1 MKVSQ
6 LLEYGRIVLG
16 VNTTKD
22 VSPNEIPKQARK
34 WGFKVDKDGRPPT
47 LSKKVKGKSTN
58 VLFNLGLAESIQ
70 KIDFKD
76 PNFEQEWNEA
86 QRYSEL
92 KKIGKD
98 AWIDLAKQGDK
109 VDIDNA
115 LSNKINNTEAGE
127 KDRDSFKNLEKDKQ
141 ERFVKDLASNNI
153 ELPIIAR
160 YSDDHLELIGGNTRL
175 TGMMKHLGQG
185 KAWIF
190 DVPDEIANLAE
201 ATVDEIAKS
210 SEIYVDMDGVL
221 ADFFGDWK
229 KLVGK
234 DWRKITD
241 IGPALQKIRD
251 TDDFWLKLPMT
262 NNAKNLLNLI
272 KNIKGS
278 YKILS
283 SPLPDDPNS
292 EPHKREWIESNLN
305 FFPPEDVIITFDKA
319 KFATQSD
326 GTPNI
331 LIDDYGVNIQK
342 WESAGGVGFKHKDHK
357 FERTARNIQ
366 AHMTQPVKENG
377 VQNTRKV
384 LTALIQK
391 DFHKKLI
398 VQAVKNVM
406 RITKDHSFRKLNHMI
421 YNT

>member
-86 QRYSEL
+86 QRYSEF

-160 YSDDHLELIGGNTRL
+160 YSDDHLELIGGKQPGLLLSADQKNPTSG
-175 TGMMKHLGQG
+175 TNQK
-185 KAWIF
+185 I
-190 DVPDEIANLAE
+190 E
-201 ATVDEIAKS
+201 TS
-210 SEIYVDMDGVL
+210 SSNSSTNR
-221 ADFFGDWK
+221 K
-229 KLVGK
+229 KLAPRPHSPSLEELEAHEAFLMKIK
-234 DWRKITD
+234 D
-241 IGPALQKIRD
+241 PL
-251 TDDFWLKLPMT
+251 WLKGI
-262 NNAKNLLNLI
+262 A
-272 KNIKGS
+272 GS
-278 YKILS
+278 
-283 SPLPDDPNS
+283 D
-292 EPHKREWIESNLN
+292 
-305 FFPPEDVIITFDKA
+305 
-319 KFATQSD
+319 
-326 GTPNI
+326 
-331 LIDDYGVNIQK
+331 
-342 WESAGGVGFKHKDHK
+342 
-357 FERTARNIQ
+357 
-366 AHMTQPVKENG
+366 
-377 VQNTRKV
+377 
-384 LTALIQK
+384 
-391 DFHKKLI
+391 
-398 VQAVKNVM
+398 
-406 RITKDHSFRKLNHMI
+406 
-421 YNT
+421 